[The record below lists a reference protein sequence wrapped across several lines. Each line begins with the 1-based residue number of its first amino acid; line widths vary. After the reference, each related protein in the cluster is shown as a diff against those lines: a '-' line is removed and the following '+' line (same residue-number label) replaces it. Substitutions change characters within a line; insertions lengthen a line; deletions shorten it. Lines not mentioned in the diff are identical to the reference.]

1 MDTEP
6 GRIGEGSG
14 RARAA
19 AVRAVALGA
28 CLFALPGCSVLR
40 ALDFGGDD
48 KKAFE
53 FAWGWEHGV
62 AEARPGTKPGGV
74 DDQGVYKPETPEA
87 EAVLGFPNV
96 HAGVAGEIRP
106 KGRMTPTVA
115 VEAFRVKFPYVRWWE
130 LQVGAGAQIAEVS
143 FTKRLVSVFEITAGP
158 WAGWD
163 FEESH
168 KRGPNFLDKMAWGVT
183 GTLIKF

>member
-1 MDTEP
+1 MRT
-6 GRIGEGSG
+6 
-14 RARAA
+14 
-19 AVRAVALGA
+19 VFVLW
-28 CLFALPGCSVLR
+28 FLPFVTGCSLLS
-40 ALDFGGDD
+40 ALDFGGND

-62 AEARPGTKPGGV
+62 SKAKAGTEPGKT

-87 EAVLGFPNV
+87 EAVLGFPNL
-96 HAGVAGEIRP
+96 HAGIAGEISP
-106 KGRMTPTVA
+106 KGRVTPTVA
-115 VEAFRVKFPYVRWWE
+115 IEVFAVKFPYVRWWE
-130 LQVGAGAQIAEVS
+130 LQVGAGANIVEVS
-143 FTKRLVSVFEITAGP
+143 FTKRLVSIFEVTAGP

-168 KRGPNFLDKMAWGVT
+168 KHGPNFLDKLAWGVT

>member
-1 MDTEP
+1 MLKLALVAVL
-6 GRIGEGSG
+6 GLLGSG
-14 RARAA
+14 
-19 AVRAVALGA
+19 
-28 CLFALPGCSVLR
+28 CSLLA
-40 ALDFGGDD
+40 ALDFGRDG

-53 FAWGWEHGV
+53 FAFGWEHGIHDSK
-62 AEARPGTKPGGV
+62 AKPGEV
-74 DDQGVYKPETPEA
+74 DKDGVYKPETPEA
-87 EAVLGFPNV
+87 EAILGFPNL

-115 VEAFRVKFPYVRWWE
+115 VEIFRVKAPYVRWWE
-130 LQVGAGAQIAEVS
+130 LQVGAGANLIEVS
-143 FTKRLVSVFEITAGP
+143 FTKRLVSVFEVTLGP

-168 KRGPNFLDKMAWGVT
+168 RRGPNFMDKVAWGIT